1 MDNCLLSPRRRAFL
15 RRRALRFR
23 RPELQRFA
31 DLDVPFERHI
41 GLQVGPHAQ
50 ARSGSLAPR
59 GWGGPESG
67 VCAAPR
73 PPAAPPPGNR
83 RRCSEGPKFIMLDG
97 LENLD

>member
-41 GLQVGPHAQ
+41 GLQVATHVQTRSENLTLHALRGSELVAWLDPH
-50 ARSGSLAPR
+50 LPT
-59 GWGGPESG
+59 
-67 VCAAPR
+67 
-73 PPAAPPPGNR
+73 APPPGNR